1 MKQRGRLKGEKLD
14 NVPFLGTNVP
24 FLGTNPKCKWV
35 RDKANDDTIESF
47 RKERFETK
55 MIKIF
60 FVINTSSE
68 KVSNPGS
75 LV

>member
-47 RKERFETK
+47 RKRK
-55 MIKIF
+55 DLKQ
-60 FVINTSSE
+60 
-68 KVSNPGS
+68 K
-75 LV
+75 